1 MRIFIID
8 IIQSVAFFSTWRD
21 NKNKRWWSREIFH
34 RKMNHVY
41 RCHNWNA
48 NVCLSMCFGN
58 RTQEMDSFY
67 RRKSRYRFEGELNL
81 SRCISRSYSSS
92 NVFEDRVDN
101 FSFPCGPKQDD
112 DNQLLLRRVNR
123 KYYFKARSLTSLKI
137 DCSIQIFS
145 PMR

>member
-1 MRIFIID
+1 
-8 IIQSVAFFSTWRD
+8 
-21 NKNKRWWSREIFH
+21 
-34 RKMNHVY
+34 
-41 RCHNWNA
+41 
-48 NVCLSMCFGN
+48 MCFGN

-137 DCSIQIFS
+137 DCTDILPDAIDCVEALIKSSSLSKLFGIIPTCTIYDDPKS
-145 PMR
+145 KY